1 MKILIACE
9 YSGQIRDSFA
19 RFGHDV
25 LSCDFLPTEREG
37 KHYQGDVRDILYSQK
52 WDLMVA
58 HPSCTHLA
66 TSGARHFWRKEKE
79 QKEALDFNNRNNDG
93 DSFLVKK
100 TSPGFYSM
108 FDVIIED
115 KKESEIYGVIIIK
128 LKSINIG
135 FHSIRNKLN
144 RMKLKLSKN
153 VSKVIIIAD
162 YNPKNDDDIKIIE
175 KHENNLKTRGF
186 ENIKTLS
193 ITQVD
198 EIFPDP
204 LRRLKKSMLLK

>member
-79 QKEALDFNNRNNDG
+79 QKEALDFVRLLMNAPIPRWAIENPISVISSRIRPPDQIIQPYEYG
-93 DSFLVKK
+93 DSFQKSTCLWLKNLPRLRPTKIVDRGEFYVAPSGKK
-100 TSPGFYSM
+100 LPAWYAKHGKGKGKERSMSFPGIAKAIGEQWG
-108 FDVIIED
+108 D
-115 KKESEIYGVIIIK
+115 ESRLPEIVEQ
-128 LKSINIG
+128 
-135 FHSIRNKLN
+135 
-144 RMKLKLSKN
+144 LKL
-153 VSKVIIIAD
+153 
-162 YNPKNDDDIKIIE
+162 
-175 KHENNLKTRGF
+175 L
-186 ENIKTLS
+186 
-193 ITQVD
+193 
-198 EIFPDP
+198 
-204 LRRLKKSMLLK
+204 

>member
-66 TSGARHFWRKEKE
+66 TSGAKHFWRKEKE
-79 QKEALDFNNRNNDG
+79 QKEALDFVRLLKNAPIPRWAIENPISVISSRIRPPDQIIQPYEYG
-93 DSFLVKK
+93 DSFQKSTCLWIKNLPKLRPTKIVDRGEFYVSPSGKK
-100 TSPGFYSM
+100 LPAWYAKHGKGKGKERSISFPGIAKAIGEQWG
-108 FDVIIED
+108 D
-115 KKESEIYGVIIIK
+115 ESRLPEIVEQ
-128 LKSINIG
+128 
-135 FHSIRNKLN
+135 
-144 RMKLKLSKN
+144 LKL
-153 VSKVIIIAD
+153 
-162 YNPKNDDDIKIIE
+162 
-175 KHENNLKTRGF
+175 L
-186 ENIKTLS
+186 
-193 ITQVD
+193 
-198 EIFPDP
+198 
-204 LRRLKKSMLLK
+204 

>member
-37 KHYQGDVRDILYSQK
+37 NHYQGDVRDILYSQK

-79 QKEALDFNNRNNDG
+79 QKEALDFVRLLMNAPIPRWAIENPISVISSRIRPPDQIIQPYEYG
-93 DSFLVKK
+93 DSFQKSTCLWLKNLPKLRPTKIVDRGEFYVAPSGKRLPAWYAK
-100 TSPGFYSM
+100 HGKGKGKERSMSFPGIAKAIGEQWG
-108 FDVIIED
+108 D
-115 KKESEIYGVIIIK
+115 ESRLPEIVEQ
-128 LKSINIG
+128 
-135 FHSIRNKLN
+135 
-144 RMKLKLSKN
+144 LKL
-153 VSKVIIIAD
+153 
-162 YNPKNDDDIKIIE
+162 
-175 KHENNLKTRGF
+175 L
-186 ENIKTLS
+186 
-193 ITQVD
+193 
-198 EIFPDP
+198 
-204 LRRLKKSMLLK
+204 

>member
-79 QKEALDFNNRNNDG
+79 QKEALDFVRLLMNAPIPRWAIENPISVISSRIRPPDQIIQPYEYG
-93 DSFLVKK
+93 DSFQKSTCLWLKNLPRLRPTKIVDRGEFYVAPSGKK
-100 TSPGFYSM
+100 LPAWYAKHGKGKGKERSMSFPGIAKAIG
-108 FDVIIED
+108 DQWGD
-115 KKESEIYGVIIIK
+115 ESRLPEIVEQ
-128 LKSINIG
+128 
-135 FHSIRNKLN
+135 
-144 RMKLKLSKN
+144 LKL
-153 VSKVIIIAD
+153 
-162 YNPKNDDDIKIIE
+162 
-175 KHENNLKTRGF
+175 L
-186 ENIKTLS
+186 
-193 ITQVD
+193 
-198 EIFPDP
+198 
-204 LRRLKKSMLLK
+204 

>member
-79 QKEALDFNNRNNDG
+79 QKEALDFVRLLMNAPIPRWAIENPISVISSRIRPPDQIIQPYEYG
-93 DSFLVKK
+93 DSFQKSTCLWLKNLPKLRPTKIVDRGEFYVAPSGKK
-100 TSPGFYSM
+100 LPAWYAKHGKGKGKERSMSFPGIAKAIG
-108 FDVIIED
+108 DQWGD
-115 KKESEIYGVIIIK
+115 ESRLPEIVEQ
-128 LKSINIG
+128 
-135 FHSIRNKLN
+135 
-144 RMKLKLSKN
+144 LKL
-153 VSKVIIIAD
+153 
-162 YNPKNDDDIKIIE
+162 
-175 KHENNLKTRGF
+175 L
-186 ENIKTLS
+186 
-193 ITQVD
+193 
-198 EIFPDP
+198 
-204 LRRLKKSMLLK
+204 